1 MHGSMCITDM
11 FVIYETI
18 NKFKL
23 SFLIIYMICFEFS
36 DYNNYYF
43 STTHFK
49 LEMLMQQLAV
59 KAIILRYNYVLI
71 LVSLTASKEISAP
84 LEGSGSNFLV
94 AHDKPLHYGK
104 VPRQAALDR
113 KVYIIF
119 RLNY

>member
-36 DYNNYYF
+36 DYNNYF
-43 STTHFK
+43 STPHFK

-59 KAIILRYNYVLI
+59 KAIILRYNYV
-71 LVSLTASKEISAP
+71 
-84 LEGSGSNFLV
+84 
-94 AHDKPLHYGK
+94 
-104 VPRQAALDR
+104 
-113 KVYIIF
+113 
-119 RLNY
+119 